1 MTREP
6 RKSLG
11 PVPKFLLSRRRRV
24 STMMMRPVSIARTL
38 LTSSALQNVAS
49 GIAARILPGL
59 ASLVAVPVLIHV
71 LGPARYAAIGLFL
84 TIQALCGLLD
94 IGLST
99 GATRQAAWLTGEKA
113 GPERFSSLLR
123 SFEIPY
129 FAIAAA
135 IVVVGTLIGAPILA
149 AAFHFDPKTLELG
162 QLEIFFMF
170 ATIACRFTFSL
181 YIAYLSGRGRINLAN
196 LIYLIVELLRILG
209 ALTVVLWVGP
219 LLSVFFGWQL
229 LLGVAA
235 MATVYFASW
244 HITPTGLARIVPD
257 WHSMLAIRGV
267 VLGAGKVTG
276 LFILTNSL
284 DKLLLARFVSAA
296 DFGFYVATGQLAF
309 ALFMIVQPVAAALQP
324 RLLTAFAADD
334 FATARRWFLTAAGL
348 MTALYCAFIVAAMI
362 ATPAIL
368 TLWIGAAAPRFE
380 VVFIA
385 LSAGFGLAG
394 LSNLTLT
401 IHQAAARYFPTP
413 SIFAAAIIIIPL
425 IAYFILDRIDVTAV
439 GLIWL
444 AIYAIQ
450 FLSAVLT
457 FKLYEPRLLA
467 PWMVHVLCPLVIALA
482 AGLVASSWTHSLSQ
496 PLQWALAF
504 AGAPL
509 AALLVII
516 ANPSTRDW
524 MRHNLGLELP

>member
-1 MTREP
+1 M
-6 RKSLG
+6 
-11 PVPKFLLSRRRRV
+11 PKFLVSRHHV
-24 STMMMRPVSIARTL
+24 STMMMQPISIARTL
-38 LTSSALQNVAS
+38 LTSPVLQNVAS

-59 ASLVAVPVLIHV
+59 ASLVAVPVLVHV

-84 TIQALCGLLD
+84 TVQALCGLLD
-94 IGLST
+94 VGLST
-99 GATRQAAWLTGEKA
+99 GATRQAAWLTGQKA
-113 GPERFSSLLR
+113 GPEKFSSLLR

-135 IVVVGTLIGAPILA
+135 IVAVGTLVGAPVLA
-149 AAFHFDPKTLELG
+149 AVFHFDPKTLELDR
-162 QLEIFFMF
+162 LEIFFMF
-170 ATIACRFTFSL
+170 ATIGCRFPFSL

-196 LIYLIVELLRILG
+196 LIYLVAELLRILG
-209 ALTVVLWVGP
+209 ALTVILWAGP

-229 LLGVAA
+229 LLSVAA

-244 HITPTGLARIVPD
+244 HITPAGSARIAPD

-267 VLGAGKVTG
+267 VIGAGKVTG

-284 DKLLLARFVSAA
+284 DKLLLARFVSPA

-334 FATARRWFLTAAGL
+334 FAMARRWFLTAAGL
-348 MTALYCAFIVAAMI
+348 MTALYCAFTVATMI

-380 VVFIA
+380 VVLIA
-385 LSAGFGLAG
+385 LSAGFGLAA

-401 IHQAAARYFPTP
+401 IHQAAGRYFPTP

-425 IAYFILDRIDVTAV
+425 AAYFTLDRIDVTAV
-439 GLIWL
+439 SLIWL

-467 PWMVHVLCPLVIALA
+467 SWTVHVLCPLAVASA
-482 AGLVASSWTHSLSQ
+482 VGLLASSWTHGLSQ
-496 PLQWALAF
+496 PLQWALAV
-504 AGAPL
+504 ASAPL
-509 AALLVII
+509 AALLVIMT
-516 ANPSTRDW
+516 NPSTRDW
-524 MRHNLGLELP
+524 MRHNLGRELP